1 MGRYCFN
8 KLPFGIS
15 SAPEHFQRRMSEL
28 LTGLQ
33 GVLCHMDDVLVF
45 GENHDEHN
53 QRLEAVLRRVK
64 EAGATLNPEK
74 CEFCKETIT
83 FLGHVIDA
91 EGIRADPEKTEAIS
105 KMCPPTSVPEVRRF
119 LGMANQ
125 LGKFTPNL
133 AKLTQPL
140 RELLGKNRAWTW
152 GHAQSAAFKQVQE
165 ELVNP
170 TVLALYDPAAPTKVS
185 ADASSHGLGA
195 VLLQLADGSW
205 KPISYAS
212 RSMSET
218 ERRYAQIEKEVLA
231 ATWACEKFSN
241 FLLGTHFQVETDH
254 KPLVPLLGVKHLD
267 TLPPRVLRFRLR
279 LDRFS
284 YDIKHVPGKELYT
297 ADTLSRAPIP
307 DNNAT
312 NSVDL
317 QELAELCITTVVSH
331 LPASDQRLETFRKAQ
346 AEDPKCRLVLQYCRE
361 GWPDKREVDPSVRA
375 YMGVQGELTVADRLL
390 MRGQRIVVPQA
401 LQKET
406 LKKLHDG
413 HQGIAR
419 CRLRAK
425 SAVWW
430 PGLSQQLTDSI
441 QRCPE
446 CAREARPSKEP
457 LVPTPLPEY
466 PWQQVATD
474 LFTLGGSDY
483 LVIVDYFSRYPEV
496 IQMRSTTS
504 QAVIKA
510 LKSVFARH
518 GIPETLRSDNGPQFA
533 TGEFAGFAEG
543 YQFSHIT
550 SSPHYPASN
559 GQAERAVQAV
569 KRLLRKA
576 DDPHIALLSYRA
588 TQLPWCGRSPA
599 ELLMG
604 RNIRSTLPQ
613 ARGSLA
619 PQWPYLGEF
628 RQANEKFKRQQK
640 EDYDRCHRARGLPDI
655 PDNTEVWVTTNRHN
669 APGRILTT
677 ANTPRSYIV
686 ETPSGEIRR
695 NRHQLNVR
703 PPQDNGNISSPPAD
717 ARTSILT
724 RSRTGTSIIPPGRL
738 A

>member
-1 MGRYCFN
+1 
-8 KLPFGIS
+8 
-15 SAPEHFQRRMSEL
+15 
-28 LTGLQ
+28 
-33 GVLCHMDDVLVF
+33 
-45 GENHDEHN
+45 
-53 QRLEAVLRRVK
+53 
-64 EAGATLNPEK
+64 
-74 CEFCKETIT
+74 
-83 FLGHVIDA
+83 
-91 EGIRADPEKTEAIS
+91 
-105 KMCPPTSVPEVRRF
+105 
-119 LGMANQ
+119 
-125 LGKFTPNL
+125 
-133 AKLTQPL
+133 
-140 RELLGKNRAWTW
+140 
-152 GHAQSAAFKQVQE
+152 
-165 ELVNP
+165 
-170 TVLALYDPAAPTKVS
+170 
-185 ADASSHGLGA
+185 
-195 VLLQLADGSW
+195 
-205 KPISYAS
+205 
-212 RSMSET
+212 
-218 ERRYAQIEKEVLA
+218 
-231 ATWACEKFSN
+231 
-241 FLLGTHFQVETDH
+241 
-254 KPLVPLLGVKHLD
+254 
-267 TLPPRVLRFRLR
+267 
-279 LDRFS
+279 
-284 YDIKHVPGKELYT
+284 
-297 ADTLSRAPIP
+297 
-307 DNNAT
+307 
-312 NSVDL
+312 
-317 QELAELCITTVVSH
+317 
-331 LPASDQRLETFRKAQ
+331 
-346 AEDPKCRLVLQYCRE
+346 
-361 GWPDKREVDPSVRA
+361 
-375 YMGVQGELTVADRLL
+375 

-430 PGLSQQLTDSI
+430 PGLSQQMTDSI

-457 LVPTPLPEY
+457 LVPTPFPEY

-504 QAVIKA
+504 QAMIKA

-533 TGEFAGFAEG
+533 SGEFAGFAEG

-559 GQAERAVQAV
+559 GQAERAVQTV

-628 RQANEKFKRQQK
+628 RQANENFKRQQK

-717 ARTSILT
+717 ARTQILT
-724 RSRTGTSIIPPGRL
+724 RSRTGTSIIPPERL